1 MYTHTKRSL
10 WITRWGATEAEL
22 QQKLPGDDLV
32 LAAREQLTY
41 AVTITTP
48 GGAVWPWLVQI
59 GQGRGGWYS
68 YEWIENVLGAGIHNV
83 DRIHPEWQNLKVGDT
98 VRMYREGGGSPPY
111 EVAALETERALILG
125 QRLVDKAPAWGESWA
140 FVLQKID
147 ERSTRLIISE
157 RFSSSLP
164 TALQVMNYLL
174 TPGYFLMCRKM
185 LLGIKQRAERT
196 FPAQQQS
203 RKK

>member
-1 MYTHTKRSL
+1 MSTDTKRSL

-32 LAAREQLTY
+32 PEVCEQLTY
-41 AVTITTP
+41 AVTINTP
-48 GGAVWPWLVQI
+48 QAAIWPWLVQI

-68 YEWIENVLGAGIHNV
+68 FEWIENVLGADIHNV

-98 VRMYREGGGSPPY
+98 VRMYREGAGPPPY
-111 EVAALETERALILG
+111 EVAALEPERALILG
-125 QRLVDKAPAWGESWA
+125 HRLSDKAPIWGESWA
-140 FVLQKID
+140 FVLQQID
-147 ERSTRLIISE
+147 ERSTRLIIRE

-164 TALQVMNYLL
+164 TALQVMNYIL
-174 TPGYFLMCRKM
+174 TPGYFIMCRKM

-196 FPAQQQS
+196 FPAE
-203 RKK
+203 